1 MMGTIYA
8 WLAFAAAAY
17 MLFIT
22 VTNILYM
29 RVVTRRPSITNGPSV
44 SILIPA
50 RNEAQ
55 RIRPTLEALSKIE
68 YDSFEVI
75 LLDDNSDDG
84 TGDIIA
90 EFVDSRPRFRAL
102 KGRPLK
108 EGWKGKPYA
117 MTQLTAAAK
126 GEILLFVDADMRPE
140 PDFVSWIVSN
150 LEHHQVDFLSGYPRH
165 TASEARDYLLFPVA
179 YLSTS
184 FLLPLWLFRIVPS
197 HAFSHVI
204 GQFFC
209 VRADVLRD
217 AGGFEAVKGTIAEDS
232 QMGRHL
238 KGLGYHQ
245 VFLDGKRHIHGN
257 LFDSMEHAKMG
268 IMRIVFDFFDYKV
281 YPFVFLGLSILAFL
295 LLPIPLAGV
304 ALLSGF
310 SWTGP
315 LTVSVLIT
323 LTAWAATMAERRI
336 PWYAAFLYPIHFGWV
351 IILCLRSVVI
361 SKRGGGFD
369 WKGRIVR

>member
-1 MMGTIYA
+1 MIGTFYA

-22 VTNILYM
+22 VTNIIYM
-29 RVVTRRPSITNGPSV
+29 RVVTRRPTVVNGPVVSV
-44 SILIPA
+44 LIPA

-55 RIRPTLEALSKIE
+55 RIRPTLEALAKLE
-68 YDSFEVI
+68 YNTFEVI

-84 TGDIIA
+84 TGEIIT
-90 EFVDSRPRFRAL
+90 EFVDRHPGFRSL

-117 MTQLTAAAK
+117 MTQLAEAAK

-140 PDFVSWIVSN
+140 PDFISWIVTN
-150 LEHHQVDFLSGYPRH
+150 LEHHQVDFLSGYPHH
-165 TASEARDYLLFPVA
+165 TASEPRDYLLFPVA

-184 FLLPLWLFRIVPS
+184 FLLPLWLFRVVRS
-197 HAFSHVI
+197 YAFSHVI

-217 AGGFEAVKGTIAEDS
+217 AGGFEAVKSTIAEDS
-232 QMGRHL
+232 QMGRRL
-238 KGLGYHQ
+238 KGLGYQQ
-245 VFLDGKRHIHGN
+245 VFLDGKKHIHGN
-257 LFDSMEHAKMG
+257 LFDSMDHAKMG
-268 IMRIVFDFFDYKV
+268 IMRIVFDFFDHKV

-295 LLPIPLAGV
+295 LLPIPLAGL
-304 ALLSGF
+304 AFWGGIP
-310 SWTGP
+310 WAAP
-315 LTVSVLIT
+315 LAASVLLT

-336 PWYAAFLYPIHFGWV
+336 PWYAAFLYPVHFGWV
-351 IILCLRSVVI
+351 IILCIRSIVI